1 VRTEEP
7 TWQFDL
13 NDGRVTHAQ
22 LLASDEDVERLQR
35 LLELLPSYC
44 ENTIGYP
51 PGPAEAHSTLIA
63 RPPSSAPD
71 DKVPL
76 GVFDTSGQLIAFL
89 DLILRFPEQGQC
101 YIGYVLVDPQC
112 QHQGL
117 GSYLLKF
124 ATRLATSWQS
134 HCTRATTGLI
144 ETFGP
149 QGQSFLEQNGFTSTG
164 RATPYEVNTISSV
177 RFEYV
182 KVL

>member
-1 VRTEEP
+1 VGTKEP

-13 NDGRVTHAQ
+13 NDGRMTCAR
-22 LLASDEDVERLQR
+22 LLASDEDVERLQQ
-35 LLELLPSYC
+35 LLEMLPSYC

-63 RPPSSAPD
+63 RPPSASPD

-76 GVFDTSGQLIAFL
+76 GVFDMSGQLIAFS

-101 YIGYVLVDPQC
+101 YIGYVLVDPRC

-124 ATRLATSWQS
+124 STRLAASRQS
-134 HCTRATTGLI
+134 RCTQATTGLI

-149 QGQSFLEQNGFTSTG
+149 QGQRFLERNGFVSTG
-164 RATPYEVNTISSV
+164 KAAPYEVNTISSV
-177 RFEYV
+177 RRDYA
-182 KVL
+182 KAL